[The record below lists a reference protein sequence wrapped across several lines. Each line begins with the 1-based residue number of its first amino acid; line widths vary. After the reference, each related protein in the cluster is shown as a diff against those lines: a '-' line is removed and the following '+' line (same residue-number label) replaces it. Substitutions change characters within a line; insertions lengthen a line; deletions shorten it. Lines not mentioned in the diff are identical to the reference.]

1 MSGSLPCF
9 SHISASHN
17 LGPLRIT
24 LLIFLCRSINTL
36 MPSNLMTLRHGSAS
50 ANKGGKHDMKKTDA
64 NHKIGAASIGQFGE
78 IYDFAVF
85 GFSVPIL
92 AAHFFPTSDPQAA
105 VLSTFAVYAV
115 AFFARP
121 LGGLTFGF
129 LADRIGRVKILAITI
144 WLMAGATALIG
155 ALPTH
160 SSVGIAAP
168 AMLVFCRLLQ
178 GFAMGGG
185 SGG

>member
-1 MSGSLPCF
+1 MQDTSS
-9 SHISASHN
+9 S
-17 LGPLRIT
+17 R
-24 LLIFLCRSINTL
+24 
-36 MPSNLMTLRHGSAS
+36 
-50 ANKGGKHDMKKTDA
+50 
-64 NHKIGAASIGQFGE
+64 KIGAASIGQFGE

-129 LADRIGRVKILAITI
+129 LADRIGRVKDLCHHHLAYGRSDRAHRR
-144 WLMAGATALIG
+144 LA
-155 ALPTH
+155 H
-160 SSVGIAAP
+160 S
-168 AMLVFCRLLQ
+168 Q
-178 GFAMGGG
+178 
-185 SGG
+185 

>member
-1 MSGSLPCF
+1 MQDTSS
-9 SHISASHN
+9 S
-17 LGPLRIT
+17 R
-24 LLIFLCRSINTL
+24 
-36 MPSNLMTLRHGSAS
+36 
-50 ANKGGKHDMKKTDA
+50 
-64 NHKIGAASIGQFGE
+64 KIGAASIGQFGE

-168 AMLVFCRLLQ
+168 AMLVFCRCLPQKAVRRELR
-178 GFAMGGG
+178 GHT
-185 SGG
+185 